1 MRTNK
6 QDLFSI
12 KRQEQDS
19 SVKMDAVLVFLLTI
33 FLKARKKG
41 NSIRKSPKI
50 CFFFSLIL
58 RTRIKDGYHVPK
70 IDKFVEEIVPRMN
83 EIEFQK
89 HFRLS
94 RDTYN
99 ILLTE

>member
-1 MRTNK
+1 
-6 QDLFSI
+6 
-12 KRQEQDS
+12 
-19 SVKMDAVLVFLLTI
+19 MDAVLVFLLTI
-33 FLKARKKG
+33 FFESEEKG
-41 NSIRKSPKI
+41 EFDSEISEDLV
-50 CFFFSLIL
+50 FFSLIL

-70 IDKFVEEIVPRMN
+70 IDKFVEEMVPRMN

>member
-6 QDLFSI
+6 YDLFSI

-33 FLKARKKG
+33 FLKARKKR

-50 CFFFSLIL
+50 CGVFFSFIL
-58 RTRIKDGYHVPK
+58 RTRIKSGYHVPK

-83 EIEFQK
+83 EIEF
-89 HFRLS
+89 
-94 RDTYN
+94 
-99 ILLTE
+99 